1 MIVEERLRYQ
11 LRGLNQDVLL
21 RASSR
26 RMAKNDLSLFRY
38 QVRLRSSGRGY

>member
-21 RASSR
+21 RAGIKPSYGE
-26 RMAKNDLSLFRY
+26 K
-38 QVRLRSSGRGY
+38 